1 MNHPNLQT
9 MVDVKSAVGEGL
21 KLDEAVYKAAPY
33 LKHVHANDANRLGPG
48 MGDTDFSPLAKAL
61 KEINYDGFVSVE
73 VFDFSPGAERIA
85 RESLDYLRKVFA

>member
-1 MNHPNLQT
+1 
-9 MVDVKSAVGEGL
+9 
-21 KLDEAVYKAAPY
+21 
-33 LKHVHANDANRLGPG
+33 